1 MVRGPTSSTLT
12 QVPDLGLARHG
23 REGVACPCC
32 VPKTVVSTVCA
43 SVCVFSSSADQDGI
57 TNRFGALFF
66 IVLNTLFSKMNGLRV
81 FAGERAIM

>member
-1 MVRGPTSSTLT
+1 MVRSPTSSTLT
-12 QVPDLGLARHG
+12 QLPDLGLAMHR
-23 REGVACPCC
+23 REVVAYPCC
-32 VPKTVVSTVCA
+32 TQVGDIECL
-43 SVCVFSSSADQDGI
+43 CLGLCFSSSADQDGI

>member
-1 MVRGPTSSTLT
+1 MVRSPTSSTLT
-12 QVPDLGLARHG
+12 QLPDLGLARHR
-23 REGVACPCC
+23 REVVACPW
-32 VPKTVVSTVCA
+32 VRKTEISSACA
-43 SVCVFSSSADQDGI
+43 SACVFSSSADQDGI